1 MMNTQIPDFSKQS
14 GIYIYKLTMWHV
26 NITCDGAAWKRYAA
40 EFQTMAEEYQSEL
53 IGSKKMPDGTSIMS
67 YKIEDVSDAE
77 EFQEKCANFPG
88 FTSDLESL

>member
-1 MMNTQIPDFSKQS
+1 
-14 GIYIYKLTMWHV
+14 MWHV